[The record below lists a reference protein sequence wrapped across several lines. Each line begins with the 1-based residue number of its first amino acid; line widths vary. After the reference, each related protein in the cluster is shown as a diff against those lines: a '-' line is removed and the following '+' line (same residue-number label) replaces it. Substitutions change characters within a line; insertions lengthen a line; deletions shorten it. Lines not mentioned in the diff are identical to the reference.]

1 MSNKVQKLNP
11 TLKEKIRNLFVQG
24 IDGDAGERVLF
35 SLDELAAKHKIGKST
50 LYRHAKADNWKIQQE
65 QYQYEF
71 LKKLDEGRRVSMV
84 KDSIKV
90 DTTTLNI
97 SKALLGQVSQLI
109 RDAQTQGKVTP
120 SMVSTI
126 ADATYKIQ
134 RVAKLSLGEATDN
147 MSLNTNAKDSTAFKE
162 AMELLDEIG
171 RAKRTG
177 DLEALH

>member
-71 LKKLDEGRRVSMV
+71 LKKLDEGIM
-84 KDSIKV
+84 
-90 DTTTLNI
+90 N
-97 SKALLGQVSQLI
+97 
-109 RDAQTQGKVTP
+109 
-120 SMVSTI
+120 
-126 ADATYKIQ
+126 
-134 RVAKLSLGEATDN
+134 
-147 MSLNTNAKDSTAFKE
+147 
-162 AMELLDEIG
+162 
-171 RAKRTG
+171 
-177 DLEALH
+177 H